1 MSESSTPTAT
11 GVSPRRIYLVSTA
24 GFPNYGD
31 ELITAHWLRQL
42 AERAPDADV
51 WVDCP
56 SPGLASVLLDGLHP
70 RARFVDTLYRL
81 CWEAPSESPWEVAA
95 FVQQAV
101 DEPGRA
107 PRWAEGVELLRGADV
122 VHLVGG
128 GYLHG
133 EWPRHVGL
141 VAGAVAAIRHSGGR
155 AVATGLGLAP
165 VAEEVAALLC
175 GLADRFEV
183 VDLRDEASG
192 AVLRGGG
199 VGHAR
204 VSCDDAWLG
213 LGPGTSAVPTNSAPD
228 LPGFMLSAQ
237 SDMLTVDRSR
247 LAGLILETLRAWRV
261 APENLGVVEG
271 IPGVDREIY
280 ALLEHHIPGA
290 RFFPFAHIWRDGLP
304 VAAGQ
309 TWLSTRFHPHLMA
322 AAAGASGV
330 AIPVSPDYYL
340 TKHQSLIAQGSRWSV
355 AKELT
360 VPDLPTAGGFPAEV
374 VRRQHTEKAEL
385 ATAVYGPVI
394 RPASVVDRRAPGPA
408 NDAATARSRLW
419 DRRRRNG

>member
-1 MSESSTPTAT
+1 MSELSTAAAA
-11 GVSPRRIYLVSTA
+11 GESPRRIYLVATA

-56 SPGLASVLLDGLHP
+56 SPGLAAVLLDGLHP
-70 RARFVDTLYRL
+70 RARFVDTLFRL

-95 FVQQAV
+95 FAQQAV
-101 DEPGRA
+101 DDPGRA

-122 VHLVGG
+122 VHLLGG

-165 VAEEVAALLC
+165 VAEGVAPLLC

-192 AVLRGGG
+192 AVLRAGG

-213 LGPGTSAVPTNSAPD
+213 LGPGTSGVPTNSSPD
-228 LPGFMLSAQ
+228 LPEFMLCAQ

-280 ALLEHHIPGA
+280 ALIEHHIPGA

-304 VAAGQ
+304 VAPGQ

-340 TKHQSLIAQGSRWSV
+340 TKHESLIAQGSRWGV

-374 VRRQHTEKAEL
+374 VRRQHTAKAEL
-385 ATAVYGPVI
+385 ADAVYGPAS
-394 RPASVVDRRAPGPA
+394 RGSGATARRGPAPA
-408 NDAATARSRLW
+408 NDAATARNRLW
-419 DRRRRNG
+419 DRRRRDG